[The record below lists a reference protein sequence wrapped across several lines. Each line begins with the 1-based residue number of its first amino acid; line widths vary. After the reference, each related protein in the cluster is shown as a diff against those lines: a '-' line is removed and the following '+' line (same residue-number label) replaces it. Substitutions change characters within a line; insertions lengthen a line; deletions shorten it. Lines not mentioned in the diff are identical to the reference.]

1 MLLRANGADYPRSAV
16 PYEHLKLT
24 DWPFVVVPSERF
36 CTFMADRRR
45 TAEDLHSLV
54 SNLSRRRPSSMHL
67 LWSWVGAGKTHSLL
81 YLKYLAGSTQSLM
94 AIFTEFPKTAR
105 TYADVVRQLARALP
119 LELVENQYLEV
130 VTHPRWD
137 DRLHPEPDFQRAAR
151 VLVSGTDE
159 ASRLAARWLVGE
171 ELSAAELRSIGLARY
186 LKDSDDGIRY
196 VSSLV
201 GLLGNPMASSSWR
214 LIWMIDEFQR
224 LETLASGARAQI
236 LSSLHSTFNACPD
249 DFTAIISFSGKPAS
263 KLPKWLTP
271 ELADRIGLERT
282 IVLPPLSRT
291 EAVGFLRDVLQHFR
305 EPGYRGDRDFPF
317 EDDALEQVV
326 TWVEKTGELKPRSLM
341 QYANAVLEFADRQIA
356 GGELKGISCAVV
368 DGVLRERRPLFERS
382 ENEE

>member
-1 MLLRANGADYPRSAV
+1 MA
-16 PYEHLKLT
+16 YEHLNLT

-45 TAEDLHSLV
+45 TAEDLRSLV

-81 YLKYLAGSTQSLM
+81 YLKYLSGPTQLM
-94 AIFTEFPKTAR
+94 AVFTEFPKTAR

-119 LELVENQYLEV
+119 LELVANQYLDV

-151 VLVSGTDE
+151 VLVSGTDA
-159 ASRLAARWLVGE
+159 ASRIAARWLVGE
-171 ELSAAELRSIGLARY
+171 ELSVPELRSIGLTRY

-224 LETLASGARAQI
+224 LETLPPGARSQI

-249 DFTAIISFSGKPAS
+249 DFTAIVSFSGKPAS

-305 EPGYRGDRDFPF
+305 EPGHRRNHDFPF
-317 EDDALEQVV
+317 EDGALEQVV
-326 TWVEKTGELKPRSLM
+326 SWVEKTGELKPRALM
-341 QYANAVLEFADRQIA
+341 QYANAVLEVADHQIER
-356 GGELKGISCAVV
+356 GELDAISCAVV
-368 DGVLRERRPLFERS
+368 DGVLRERRPLLERD
-382 ENEE
+382 EEEE